1 MAVSLSLLQEADA
14 QELYE
19 FEIENRRFFERMV
32 PGRGDDYFVLE
43 TFIQRHRD
51 LLHEQQSGKSLF
63 YLIKDEYGRIAG
75 RMNLIDIDKENGVA
89 EIGFRIGEAQ
99 AGKGIGNDAL
109 QLLLSLQLPVKQ
121 ISAKTTTVNIASQKL
136 LEKNG
141 FIRIGSGDE
150 EFEMNEQKMRFVH
163 YVWEKK
169 DG

>member
-1 MAVSLSLLQEADA
+1 MAISLSLLQEADA
-14 QELYE
+14 QGLYE
-19 FEIENRRFFERMV
+19 FEVGNRRFFEKMV
-32 PGRGDDYFVLE
+32 PGRGDDYFVWE

-51 LLHEQQSGKSLF
+51 LLQEQRSGQSLF

-99 AGKGIGNDAL
+99 AGKGIGNQAL
-109 QLLLSLQLPVKQ
+109 QQLLSSPLPVKQ

-141 FIRIGSGDE
+141 FIRIGTGDE
-150 EFEMNEQKMRFVH
+150 EFEMNEQKMRFVYH
-163 YVWEKK
+163 VWEKQI
-169 DG
+169 